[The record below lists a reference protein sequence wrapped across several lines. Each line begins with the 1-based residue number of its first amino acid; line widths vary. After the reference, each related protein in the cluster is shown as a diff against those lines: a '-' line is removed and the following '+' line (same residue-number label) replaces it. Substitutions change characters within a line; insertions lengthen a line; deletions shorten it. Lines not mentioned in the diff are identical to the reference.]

1 MKFWRCANRNCGVL
15 LHTNLN
21 NQFVRFSGN
30 ISDHSHL
37 PNPAASEIRT
47 LREQMQK
54 RAKNEILPLQEIAEQ
69 EVRKGLLTGH
79 NVVHNRRKLMPPLSQ
94 PCSFG
99 IPDVYKKDF
108 LNRDR
113 LLSHDSHDPQFEIDE
128 PLYPRPEGRVL
139 MDGTRTTNDDDDV
152 LFQYKT
158 YEEFR
163 TARLKLNYESSLKL
177 WYSLP
182 SDLASIDNNPTKNLG
197 VNVIK
202 QSLIYAPLYGITLA

>member
-69 EVRKGLLTGH
+69 EVRKGLLTG
-79 NVVHNRRKLMPPLSQ
+79 
-94 PCSFG
+94 
-99 IPDVYKKDF
+99 
-108 LNRDR
+108 
-113 LLSHDSHDPQFEIDE
+113 E
-128 PLYPRPEGRVL
+128 
-139 MDGTRTTNDDDDV
+139 
-152 LFQYKT
+152 
-158 YEEFR
+158 
-163 TARLKLNYESSLKL
+163 
-177 WYSLP
+177 
-182 SDLASIDNNPTKNLG
+182 
-197 VNVIK
+197 
-202 QSLIYAPLYGITLA
+202 TLAVLPNILNLDMILIILAR